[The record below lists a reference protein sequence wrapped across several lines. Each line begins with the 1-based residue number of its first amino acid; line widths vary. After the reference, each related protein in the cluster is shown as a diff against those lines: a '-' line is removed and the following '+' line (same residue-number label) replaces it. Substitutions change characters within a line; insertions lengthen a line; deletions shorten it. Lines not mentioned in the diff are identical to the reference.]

1 MQARVRSYSILF
13 GNMDENDTELVRL
26 AKPEKKSLLER
37 YGIPVEHL
45 SYEHISECRNGKTL
59 ERIVT
64 ILRSG
69 EEGYYPDLTRH
80 AEERLAVVKP
90 TSIILRKSEPVLTRN
105 MLDPTECDELDTD
118 INQWTSEMQS
128 REKDLEEGKNTL
140 MAEPVPQPDIRQF
153 KEEPVK
159 RNTVRRSKDPNKAKR
174 ISSCDYAAW
183 DKYDVDTELNKIDI
197 REEQQQIETKR
208 LQKKQKEN
216 LEKRKLNKETIIN
229 KSSLTGTE
237 LSVMAEQERGKGNEA
252 FKAGDYE
259 EALQHYNTSIKI
271 DPTPTTYNNRAI
283 TFIKLGRYERALKDC
298 NFVLDADCRNIK
310 ALLRRAVTL
319 EHLKKSSEAL
329 ADYEAVLKLEPT
341 NPTAIT
347 GVKKLRKPCESRK
360 VRMAIVEQSET
371 EREEPQV
378 AKTETN
384 NNYSNQFESKLNIEN
399 NICFCDRA
407 PGPSQNLRPRPH
419 FKADYCLQN
428 DKPKIIVTN
437 NSAKI
442 SESRKNLVANVSNST
457 QENNSPYLFKNP
469 KSIFS
474 CPMPSKQSSSVI
486 IEELPNE
493 PYNNNISTNKIIS
506 NGTTSNNN
514 NYDAK
519 LTNNRKMCDD
529 KKSAIK
535 KPNKNCEPNITTP
548 KNIEVANKYESKT
561 SNPEK
566 HVPQTFDNV
575 ENAYEFMRIWR
586 SLKHDDLEVRARLLR
601 SLNVDKLVLVLGN
614 ELDGN
619 MFSSILHCMEQH
631 FCKPNDTELVNK
643 FLRSFSQMKRFSIII
658 MFMNT
663 DDKQAVCNMLN
674 FLEEH
679 GTSGVSS
686 LRKIY
691 CV

>member
-1 MQARVRSYSILF
+1 
-13 GNMDENDTELVRL
+13 MDEENDTELVR
-26 AKPEKKSLLER
+26 ASRPEKKSLLER

-45 SYEHISECRNGKTL
+45 SYEHVSGCANGKTL

-90 TSIILRKSEPVLTRN
+90 ASIILRKSEPVLTRN
-105 MLDPTECDELDTD
+105 MLDPTECNELDTD
-118 INQWTSEMQS
+118 INHWTSEMQS

-140 MAEPVPQPDIRQF
+140 TVEPVPQPDIRQF
-153 KEEPVK
+153 KDEPVK
-159 RNTVRRSKDPNKAKR
+159 RNTVTRSKASNRAKR

-197 REEQQQIETKR
+197 RDEQRQIETKR
-208 LQKKQKEN
+208 LQQKQKEN
-216 LEKRKLNKETIIN
+216 LEKRRLNKETIIN

-259 EALQHYNTSIKI
+259 EALEHYNTGIKI

-283 TFIKLGRYERALKDC
+283 TFIKLGRYEHALNDC
-298 NFVLDADCRNIK
+298 NFVLDTDRRNIK

-319 EHLKKSSEAL
+319 EHLEKSSEAL

-341 NPTAIT
+341 NPAAIA

-360 VRMAIVEQSET
+360 VRMAIVEQSEA
-371 EREEPQV
+371 EREEPRRV
-378 AKTETN
+378 DKTETN
-384 NNYSNQFESKLNIEN
+384 NNYSEQFESKLNIGS

-419 FKADYCLQN
+419 FRADYCLQN
-428 DKPKIIVTN
+428 DKPKAIARNSSTKTSESQK
-437 NSAKI
+437 NSA
-442 SESRKNLVANVSNST
+442 ANVSNST
-457 QENNSPYLFKNP
+457 QENKSPHLFRNP

-474 CPMPSKQSSSVI
+474 CPTPSKQNSSVI

-493 PYNNNISTNKIIS
+493 PYNNNISKNKIIS

-514 NYDAK
+514 NNNCNAK
-519 LTNNRKMCDD
+519 PTNNSKTSEA
-529 KKSAIK
+529 KKSAVK
-535 KPNKNCEPNITTP
+535 KSNKNYEPNIIAP
-548 KNIEVANKYESKT
+548 KTIQVANKCESKT

-586 SLKHDDLEVRARLLR
+586 SLKNDDLEVRARLLR

-619 MFSSILHCMEQH
+619 MFSTILRCMEQH

-643 FLRSFSQMKRFSIII
+643 FLKTFSRMKRFSIVN
-658 MFMNT
+658 MFMNSG
-663 DDKQAVCNMLN
+663 DRQAVCNMLN